1 MCTSSQ
7 SHPSPHLPKLLPSI
21 INDLSGP
28 GDMVVCLGAGNITQI
43 ANALPEKLRMLRYG
57 TDGADE

>member
-1 MCTSSQ
+1 MPLLDSEE
-7 SHPSPHLPKLLPSI
+7 LPGI

-28 GDMVVCLGAGNITQI
+28 GDMIVCLGAGNITQI

-57 TDGADE
+57 PDGGGK